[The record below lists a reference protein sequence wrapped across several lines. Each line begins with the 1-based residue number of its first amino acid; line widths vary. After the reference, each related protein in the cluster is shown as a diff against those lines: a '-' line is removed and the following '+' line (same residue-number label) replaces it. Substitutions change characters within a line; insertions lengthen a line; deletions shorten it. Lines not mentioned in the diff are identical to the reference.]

1 MWTWSFELADVLTP
15 LTIMQRREPMNFIF
29 DALSHAWGSLTTNFI
44 LKAMLSATSGIALW
58 LIGLRHVQIL
68 GVFIILVFVDLLT
81 KWTAI
86 AYQMLIGEYQYD
98 PNEIA
103 VWEKYRAIPLAFEK
117 HLISSKYMRK
127 GFVQKVL
134 TYVLATFAAMLLD
147 EMSGQRKF
155 AVSLVWLYLG
165 SSEFLS
171 ILENLRDGG
180 NATLGKFLDLV
191 RTKIENKVKF

>member
-1 MWTWSFELADVLTP
+1 MWTWSFELADVLTTI
-15 LTIMQRREPMNFIF
+15 TIMQRREPMNFIF
-29 DALSHAWGSLTTNFI
+29 DTLSHAWESLTTNFI